1 MHIKLKL
8 HWLEVFYIVK
18 SDFKS
23 MNLINFWYGI
33 CRPFSRNYL
42 AKINLVYI
50 KRKVIGILV
59 QLNVISLWKADVQN
73 NHMPLNV
80 WFEMVEG
87 QSFSNLN
94 LNFYIYGNIRIL
106 FNKFGL
112 TLISKNIKLGK
123 YIFLK
128 MCCALFLIHDKEILQ
143 DFSEQESYLHI
154 LTSIM
159 IIIKTYLRK
168 LCEII
173 SHKVRYLCIKLRIV
187 ILLEVLLSKVVTF
200 AAASYRC

>member
-33 CRPFSRNYL
+33 CRPFSRYYL
-42 AKINLVYI
+42 AKVNLVYI

-112 TLISKNIKLGK
+112 TLISKNIRKI
-123 YIFLK
+123 YFLK
-128 MCCALFLIHDKEILQ
+128 DV
-143 DFSEQESYLHI
+143 
-154 LTSIM
+154 
-159 IIIKTYLRK
+159 
-168 LCEII
+168 LC
-173 SHKVRYLCIKLRIV
+173 SFFN
-187 ILLEVLLSKVVTF
+187 SW
-200 AAASYRC
+200 